1 MTALVLLEYD
11 DAGIKQPSRSAV
23 TAALKLGDVPL
34 FAYTTTPPGQNV
46 VFTPGAVTTAGQ
58 AKFTACDLSSSSATF
73 SGSIHLV
80 AFRG

>member
-1 MTALVLLEYD
+1 M
-11 DAGIKQPSRSAV
+11 
-23 TAALKLGDVPL
+23 
-34 FAYTTTPPGQNV
+34 

-58 AKFTACDLSSSSATF
+58 AKFTACNLLELEHTF